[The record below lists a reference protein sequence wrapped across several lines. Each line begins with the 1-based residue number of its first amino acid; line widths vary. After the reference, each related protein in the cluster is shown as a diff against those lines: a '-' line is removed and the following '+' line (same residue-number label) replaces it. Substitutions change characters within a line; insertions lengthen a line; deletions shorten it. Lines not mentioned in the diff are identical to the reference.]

1 MTWNTTRNC
10 TICSETPFKVPT
22 FSTRNRTPGTDVA
35 SHLYV
40 PNYLFSLNHFSPPT
54 FPSVCPCES
63 ERERAHFP
71 HVGKVWTFPAAR
83 SLVIYFS
90 FTTSRKQHLLWP
102 FARVFRFAGNII
114 PADGSRVFLRFRKT
128 WSSQCLGL
136 GKRYGNDPV
145 VGECALDLE
154 SRANWRTRKTS
165 SRAVGERERFK
176 ILVSGIKQLE

>member
-10 TICSETPFKVPT
+10 TICSETPFKVPK

-54 FPSVCPCES
+54 FPSVCPSES
-63 ERERAHFP
+63 EREREHFP
-71 HVGKVWTFPAAR
+71 YAGKVWTFPAAR

-128 WSSQCLGL
+128 WSLHIWDWEKDTEMTQLWGSAPWTLNRGQIEEPERPAAELLVKGS
-136 GKRYGNDPV
+136 
-145 VGECALDLE
+145 DL
-154 SRANWRTRKTS
+154 K
-165 SRAVGERERFK
+165 F
-176 ILVSGIKQLE
+176 